1 MCSRE
6 KNMEK
11 YNAILVTGCGG
22 DIGTGLARILRKE
35 GLART
40 LVGSDIRPD
49 NAGTFVFDICDI
61 LPRVNDPRYFE
72 EAERLIKKY
81 TIDVVIPMSEAE
93 IRLWYR
99 SGYTETF
106 AGIPVVIPNSEVF
119 DVAIDKVATAEFLK
133 SLGLLYPWTMLVA
146 DGTPRELPCIVKS
159 RGTGDKG
166 GVEIVD
172 EFSVAYFTAK
182 RPGNIW
188 QEYLD
193 GEEYTA
199 GVYGCLD
206 GEIRT
211 IVMKRK
217 LSGGMTG
224 YTMGGEVVDEPEITR
239 ILTELAKALS
249 LKGSINVQLRLTKRG
264 PVVFEINP
272 RFSSTVVFRHKLGF
286 KDLVWSLEEK
296 KRLPASPYLPPKTGT
311 KIYKGYTEYV
321 EGVPNEF

>member
-1 MCSRE
+1 MKTYS
-6 KNMEK
+6 
-11 YNAILVTGCGG
+11 AILVTGCGG
-22 DIGTGLARILRKE
+22 DIGTGIGRILKE
-35 GLART
+35 SNVVQT
-40 LVGSDIRPD
+40 LIGADIKPD
-49 NAGTFVFDICDI
+49 NAGTFVFDVCDV
-61 LPRVNDPRYFE
+61 LPRADDPKYFE
-72 EAERLIKKY
+72 EAKRLVKNCKVDLI
-81 TIDVVIPMSEAE
+81 IPMSEAE

-106 AGIPVVIPNSEVF
+106 AGIPVVMPNSEVF
-119 DVAIDKVATAEFLK
+119 DVAIDKLLTSKFLE
-133 SLGLLYPWTMLVA
+133 SLNLPYPWSSLVS
-146 DGTPRELPCIVKS
+146 DGPPREFPCIVKS

-172 EFSVAYFTAK
+172 ESSVPYFSAN

-188 QEYLD
+188 QEYCE

-199 GVYGCLD
+199 GVYGCQN

-239 ILTELAKALS
+239 VLATLAKALS
-249 LKGSINVQLRLTKRG
+249 LKGSINVQLRLTSRG

-286 KDLVWSLEEK
+286 EDVIWSLEEK
-296 KRLPASPYLPPKTGT
+296 SGNPASPYTPSKTGT
-311 KIYKGYTEYV
+311 KFYKGYTEYI
-321 EGVPNEF
+321 EGHL